1 MSEFGQTPSQT
12 VGPFFAYGLVP
23 TQYSY
28 PFRSLFDN
36 RLAQPFAVGEHV
48 RLFGTVRDGD
58 GKPIEDALLEIVQ
71 VDAAGNPV
79 NTLDQAQTSGFRG
92 FGRVGTG
99 TLGGGR
105 YEFFTVK
112 PGATDGAPHIT
123 MVVMMRGILLH
134 AFTRVY
140 FEDEA
145 AANAADDVLN
155 AVPAERRNTL
165 VARRIASGAGV
176 GYEFDIHMQG
186 ERETV
191 FFDL

>member
-1 MSEFGQTPSQT
+1 MSLLGQTPSQT

-28 PFRSLFDN
+28 PFRSLFN
-36 RLAQPFAVGEHV
+36 NQLAQPEAAGEHI
-48 RLFGTVRDGD
+48 RLFGCIRDGD
-58 GKPIEDALLEIVQ
+58 GKPIEDAMLEITQ
-71 VDAAGNPV
+71 LDAAGQPV
-79 NTLDQAQTSGFRG
+79 RSLEQARTIGFNG

-112 PGATDGAPHIT
+112 PGASEGAAHINMT
-123 MVVMMRGILLH
+123 VMMRGMLLH
-134 AFTRVY
+134 TFTRVY

-145 AANAADDVLN
+145 VANAKDEVLN
-155 AVPAERRNTL
+155 SVPAERRATL
-165 VARRIASGAGV
+165 VARKVSSGSGLS
-176 GYEFDIHMQG
+176 YEFNIYMQG
-186 ERETV
+186 DQETV